1 MGRTPMIIGNLTEGY
16 RLNRRRAVYVTMAE
30 LYIWAQNITA
40 TTEEGERYHD
50 ALSIWNDTFG
60 TMSTL
65 FDGSET
71 ITLPD
76 GSTAS
81 APIIVKPQEEGD
93 QFDAISRELIYD
105 NNTRFA
111 NWPLFTLVQYY
122 TPDNDA
128 EWYTVL
134 KVICDRAVNYTYTQ
148 AAGILRQYKALLME
162 YNPTADYWKKVRKQ
176 GGTAPYASITDTNGD
191 VSVSSWTASN
201 GKSAYKTDNTIDGAN
216 PLTTTNESTTFDS
229 TSFRNVDKSTQTGKS
244 TNTKETPNSA
254 YFERIDEEGETSGTP
269 IADLIAKELELSK
282 AYNDIYKNFMKG
294 LKNEILL
301 QYWRGA

>member
-1 MGRTPMIIGNLTEGY
+1 MGMQPMILSNVTEGY
-16 RLNRRRAVYVTMAE
+16 RLNRRRAVYVTVAE

-40 TTEEGERYHD
+40 ATEEGQPYHD
-50 ALSIWNDTFG
+50 ALTIWENCFG
-60 TMSTL
+60 AIAEL

-81 APIIVKPQEEGD
+81 APTIVKPQEEGE

-105 NNTRFA
+105 NNTRYV
-111 NWPLFTLVQYY
+111 NWPLFPLMQYY

-128 EWYTVL
+128 EWYSIL
-134 KVICDRAVNYTYTQ
+134 KIICDRATNYAYTQ
-148 AAGILRQYKALLME
+148 AAGIMRQYKALLME

-176 GGTAPYASITDTNGD
+176 GGTSPYASISDTNGD
-191 VSVSSWTASN
+191 VSISSWTASN
-201 GKSAYKTDNTIDGAN
+201 GKSAYKTDSTIDSAN
-216 PLTTTNESTTFDS
+216 PVTTTNETTTFDS
-229 TSFRNVDKSTQTGKS
+229 TSFRNVDKSTQTGKT
-244 TNTKETPNSA
+244 TNTNEIPNSA
-254 YFERIDEEGETSGTP
+254 YFERVDEEGETSGTP

-282 AYNDIYKNFMKG
+282 AYDDIYRNFMKG

>member
-1 MGRTPMIIGNLTEGY
+1 MGMQPMILSNVTEGY
-16 RLNRRRAVYVTMAE
+16 RLNRRRAVYVTVAE

-40 TTEEGERYHD
+40 ATEEGQPYHD
-50 ALSIWNDTFG
+50 ALSIWEDCFG
-60 TMSTL
+60 NIATL
-65 FDGSET
+65 FDGSSE

-76 GSTAS
+76 GSTAD
-81 APIIVKPQEEGD
+81 APIIVRAKEEGE

-105 NNTRFA
+105 NNTRYV
-111 NWPLFTLVQYY
+111 NWPLFPLMQYY

-128 EWYTVL
+128 EWYSIL
-134 KVICDRAVNYTYTQ
+134 KIICDRAVHYAYTQ
-148 AAGILRQYKALLME
+148 AAGIMRQYRALLME
-162 YNPTADYWKKVRKQ
+162 YNPTADYWKKIRKQ
-176 GGTAPYASITDTNGD
+176 GGTAPYASISDTNGD
-191 VSVSSWTASN
+191 VSISSWIASN

-282 AYNDIYKNFMKG
+282 AYDDIYRNFMKG